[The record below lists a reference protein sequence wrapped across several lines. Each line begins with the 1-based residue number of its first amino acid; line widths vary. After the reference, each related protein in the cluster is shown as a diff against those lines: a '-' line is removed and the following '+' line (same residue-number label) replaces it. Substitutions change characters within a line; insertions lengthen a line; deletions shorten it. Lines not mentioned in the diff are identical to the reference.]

1 MIDKLTRQ
9 LKRMRKKEEILDQII
24 PIVTLIAL
32 WNGNKGLPDNQQKKL
47 YGLVQEYYDV
57 LAEESLK

>member
-9 LKRMRKKEEILDQII
+9 LEKMRKKEKILDQII

-32 WNGNKGLPDNQQKKL
+32 WNGNKGLPDKQQAKL

-57 LAEESLK
+57 LTEESQK